1 METEYIE
8 NISESEYAELS
19 AFLEQNGITPEG
31 IPESAVLLREDE
43 NTIASACLSG
53 ELIKYTA
60 VDFEHR
66 GSGLTAALITEIR
79 KRAFE
84 KGKKRLFLVTKP
96 ENRAMFE
103 SLLFGTVAA
112 AESSVLMEYPAGGID
127 SFLSTVPKMSGEIGA
142 IVMNANPFTKGHRYL
157 IEKASSECDGVYVFV
172 LSEEKSEFSA
182 DERLERVKNGTA
194 DLDNVI
200 VLPTGNYLVSE
211 ATFPGYFLRK
221 SVSKNEAF
229 CELDIAVFGEKF
241 VPALGISRRY
251 VGTEPFSEITAAYNS
266 ALSERLSDYG
276 TELRIIERLKDENGE
291 AISAG
296 RVRRLLNESKTREA
310 EKLIYDV

>member
-8 NISESEYAELS
+8 NISENEYSELS
-19 AFLEQNGITPEG
+19 EFLEKNGITPEEK
-31 IPESAVLLREDE
+31 PESSVIIRE
-43 NTIASACLSG
+43 NGNITATASVSG
-53 ELIKYTA
+53 ELIKYAA

-103 SLLFGTVAA
+103 SLLFGTVVA

-182 DERLERVKNGTA
+182 AERLERVKKGTA

-200 VLPTGNYLVSE
+200 VLPTENYLVSE

-221 SVSKNEAF
+221 SVSRNEAF

-251 VGTEPFSEITAAYNS
+251 VGTEPFSETTAAYNK
-266 ALSERLSDYG
+266 ALSETLFEYG
-276 TELRIIERLKDENGE
+276 IELRIVERLKDENGE
-291 AISAG
+291 AISASK
-296 RVRRLLNESKTREA
+296 VRRLLSEGSSEEA
-310 EKLIYDV
+310 EKLIYRF